1 MTVLEHSW
9 GETLLKVEGV
19 SQKLGGK
26 QILRGVSLEVKNVVR
41 PGLQQGQVVGF
52 LGPSGMGKTRLF
64 RILAGLDKP
73 DTGTVLVGKDLQPVT
88 RGRVGV
94 VFQHYPLFD
103 HRTVLSNIVVAGRQV
118 GMSTAQ
124 AAEQGKALLKR
135 FGLEGNEGK
144 YPAQLSGGMRQ
155 RVAIAQQFMC
165 SDDLL
170 LMDEPFSGLDPLA
183 ITRMIEFIQEVAAQD
198 EMKTI
203 VIVTHDITAAI
214 EVSDTIWMLGRDRD
228 AQEQPVPGA
237 RIQHEYNLIERGL
250 AWQKGITSSKEFMA
264 LLAEIREA
272 FPRL

>member
-1 MTVLEHSW
+1 MTTIPHDYKD
-9 GETLLKVEGV
+9 TLLKVEDV
-19 SQKLGGK
+19 ELTLGGK
-26 QILRGVSLEVKNVVR
+26 KILRDVDLQIRDVVR
-41 PGLQQGQVVGF
+41 PGVAQGQVASL

-64 RILAGLDKP
+64 RIMAGLDKP
-73 DTGTVLVGKDLQPVT
+73 DAGRVLVGQKQEPVT

-103 HRTVLSNIVVAGRQV
+103 HRTVLSNLVVAGRQI
-118 GMSTAQ
+118 GMSKAQ
-124 AAEQGKALLKR
+124 AAEAGRGFLKR

-155 RVAIAQQFMC
+155 RIAIAQQFMC

-183 ITRMIEFIQEVAAQD
+183 VARMIEFIQEVAAQD
-198 EMKTI
+198 ELKTI

-228 AQEQPVPGA
+228 EKGEPIPGA
-237 RIQHEYNLIERGL
+237 RVQHEYNLVDRGL
-250 AWQKGITSSKEFMA
+250 AWQKGITSTPAFMA

>member
-1 MTVLEHSW
+1 MNVLPHEYR
-9 GETLLKVEGV
+9 ETLLKIEGV
-19 SQKLGGK
+19 NQVLGGK
-26 QILRGVSLEVKNVVR
+26 PILRDVNLQVRNVVR
-41 PGLQQGQVVGF
+41 PNMEQGQVVSL

-64 RILAGLDKP
+64 RIMAGLDRP
-73 DTGTVLVGKDLQPVT
+73 DSGAVLVGEKQEPVT

-103 HRTVLSNIVVAGRQV
+103 HRTVLSNLVVAGRQV
-118 GMSTAQ
+118 GLSKAQ
-124 AAEQGKALLKR
+124 AAETGRGFLKR
-135 FGLEGNEGK
+135 FGLEGNEDK

-183 ITRMIEFIQEVAAQD
+183 VSRMIEFIQEVAAQD
-198 EMKTI
+198 ETKTI

-228 AQEQPVPGA
+228 AEGKAIPGA
-237 RIQHEYNLIERGL
+237 RIQQEHNLIERGL
-250 AWQKGITSSKEFMA
+250 AWQKGITSSREFMA

>member
-1 MTVLEHSW
+1 MSVASHEFK
-9 GETLLKVEGV
+9 ECLLNVEGV
-19 SQKLGGK
+19 GLTLSEKL
-26 QILRGVSLEVKNVVR
+26 ILKDVNLKVLNVVR
-41 PGLQQGQVVGF
+41 PGMQQGQVASL

-64 RILAGLDKP
+64 RIMAGLDKP
-73 DTGTVLVGKDLQPVT
+73 DVGKVLVGENQEPVT

-103 HRTVLSNIVVAGRQV
+103 NRSVLSNLVVAGRQV
-118 GMSTAQ
+118 GMSK
-124 AAEQGKALLKR
+124 AEAIDQGRVFLSR
-135 FGLEGNEGK
+135 FNLEGCEGK

-183 ITRMIEFIQEVAAQD
+183 VAKMIEFIQEVAAQD
-198 EMKTI
+198 ELKTI
-203 VIVTHDITAAI
+203 IIVTHDITAAI

-228 AQEQPVPGA
+228 EKGEAIPGA
-237 RIQHEYNLIERGL
+237 KIQHEYNLIDREL
-250 AWQKGITSSKEFMA
+250 AWQKGITSSKAFMA

>member
-1 MTVLEHSW
+1 MSVLEHSYA
-9 GETLLKVEGV
+9 GPLLKVEGV
-19 SQKLGGK
+19 SLDLGGK
-26 QILRGVSLEVKNVVR
+26 PILRDVSLQVLDVVR
-41 PGLQQGQVVGF
+41 PGVAQGQVVSL

-64 RILAGLDKP
+64 RIMAGLDKP
-73 DTGTVLVGKDLQPVT
+73 DAGRVLVGQSLEPVA

-103 HRTVLSNIVVAGRQV
+103 NRTVISNLVVAGRQV
-118 GMSTAQ
+118 GMT
-124 AAEQGKALLKR
+124 KAKARETGMEFLQR
-135 FGLEGNEGK
+135 FNLEGSEGK

-165 SDDLL
+165 SADLL
-170 LMDEPFSGLDPLA
+170 LMDEPFSGLDPIA
-183 ITRMIEFIQEVAAQD
+183 VARMIEFIQEVAGQD
-198 EMKTI
+198 ELKTI

-228 AQEQPVPGA
+228 AAGAPIPGA
-237 RIQHEYNLIERGL
+237 RVQHEYNLVERGL
-250 AWQKGITSSKEFMA
+250 AWQRGMTSSREFMA

>member
-1 MTVLEHSW
+1 MSAVPHEFK
-9 GETLLKVEGV
+9 ECLLKVEGV
-19 SQKLGGK
+19 ELTLSEKL
-26 QILRGVSLEVKNVVR
+26 ILRDVNLEVRNVVR
-41 PGLQQGQVVGF
+41 PGMSQGQVASL

-64 RILAGLDKP
+64 RIMAGLDKP
-73 DTGTVLVGKDLQPVT
+73 DAGQVLVGPNQEPVT

-103 HRTVLSNIVVAGRQV
+103 HRSVLSNLVVAGRQV
-118 GMSTAQ
+118 GISKAE
-124 AAEQGKALLKR
+124 AIEQGRGLLKR
-135 FGLEGNEGK
+135 FNLEGCEDK

-183 ITRMIEFIQEVAAQD
+183 VTRMIEFIQEVASQD
-198 EMKTI
+198 ELKTI
-203 VIVTHDITAAI
+203 IIVTHDITAAI

-228 AQEQPVPGA
+228 AAGEPIPGA
-237 RIQHEYNLIERGL
+237 RIQHVYNLIDREL
-250 AWQKGITSSKEFMA
+250 AWQKGVTSSSAFMA